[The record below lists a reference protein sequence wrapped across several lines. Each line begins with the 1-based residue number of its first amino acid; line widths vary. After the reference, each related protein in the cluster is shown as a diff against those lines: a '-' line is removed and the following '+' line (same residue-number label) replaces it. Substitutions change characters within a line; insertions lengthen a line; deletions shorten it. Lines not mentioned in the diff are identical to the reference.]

1 MPIYDYRCTECN
13 LDQQHICDFDEADD
27 MVCEVCEGK
36 LLRGIS
42 LFAKTVNRWGDSNG
56 YFDRGLGMYIENSMH
71 REKVMKEKN
80 LRPVSQKELDDHQQ
94 AVHNDGAEHDKKVE
108 TFQRVKKQTGSFAE
122 AAKAITGE

>member
-1 MPIYDYRCTECN
+1 MPIYDYRCTKCN

-42 LFAKTVNRWGDSNG
+42 LFAKTVNRWGDTNG
-56 YFDRGLGMYIENSMH
+56 YFDRGLGMHIENSMH
-71 REKVMKEKN
+71 REKVMKEKG
-80 LRPVSQKELDDHQQ
+80 LRPVTQKELDDEQQ
-94 AVHNDGAEHDKKVE
+94 EVYNETIRHEKQVE
-108 TFQRVKKQTGSFAE
+108 TFNRVKKQTGSFAE